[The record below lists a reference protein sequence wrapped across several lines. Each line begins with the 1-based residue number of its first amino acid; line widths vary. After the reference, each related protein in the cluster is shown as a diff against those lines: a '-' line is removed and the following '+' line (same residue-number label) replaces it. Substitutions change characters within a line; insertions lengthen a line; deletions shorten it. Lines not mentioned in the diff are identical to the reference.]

1 MFAPICLFTYNRLWE
16 TQQTV
21 EALRNNFQAQESDLI
36 IFSDGPKNEAAADKV
51 DAVRKYIHQVDGF
64 KTVKINEAEENKGL
78 ANAVISGVSQVL
90 EEYGKIIV
98 LEDDLVTQPNFLDF
112 MNQALDYYR
121 DLPEVRSVN
130 GYSLRLH
137 FATNPVY
144 FQQRSFPWGWGTWKD
159 KWQIDAFDKQ
169 KIKERIEDNENIL
182 KDFKKKCGDD
192 ISKMLMESVNNINNS
207 WYVRWVFLHY
217 TTNTFSVYPNQSF
230 VENIGYSENGTHCKS
245 INSYR
250 SETVNHTERSFNFI
264 PFEHP
269 NARAQREFL
278 HYFTILSKVMVRVR
292 LMQSTEGR
300 EKVFEELKDKL
311 KLV

>member
-1 MFAPICLFTYNRLWE
+1 MLAPICLFTYNRLWE

-21 EALRNNFQAQESDLI
+21 ESLQNNFLAQESDLI

-51 DAVRKYIHQVDGF
+51 DAVRKYIHQVNGF
-64 KTVKINEAEENKGL
+64 KTVKINESKENKGL

-112 MNQALDYYR
+112 MNQALDFYR
-121 DLPEVRSVN
+121 DSSQVRSVN
-130 GYSLRLH
+130 GYSLQLQY
-137 FATNPVY
+137 ATNPVY
-144 FQQRSFPWGWGTWKD
+144 FMQRSFPWGWGTWKN
-159 KWQIDAFDKQ
+159 KWKTDAFDKQ
-169 KIKERIEDNENIL
+169 KIKEQIGNNKNIL
-182 KDFKKKCGDD
+182 KDFKRTCGDD
-192 ISKMLMESVNNINNS
+192 ISKMLLESVNNINNS

-217 TTNTFSVYPNQSF
+217 TTNTFSVYPRQSF

-245 INSYR
+245 INSYH
-250 SETVNHTERSFNFI
+250 SEKINHIGRSFKFK

-269 NARAQREFL
+269 DLRVKREFL
-278 HYFTILSKVMVRVR
+278 HYFTVLSKLMVRVK

-300 EKVFEELKDKL
+300 EKVFEELKNKL
-311 KLV
+311 KLG